1 MRGFWSLG
9 GLLELTM
16 GVVGTRLVG
25 FVAGFEELCGVVSNL
40 LSAGVILAGENCWIA
55 FWVEC
60 LTACMYEKIG

>member
-1 MRGFWSLG
+1 
-9 GLLELTM
+9 M